1 MRNRTDGELMKLIM
15 AKEHSALE
23 ELYDRYAKL
32 VYSFAMKSMKNE
44 QEAREIVQ
52 LVFTRL
58 WTTGKGYDASKGVFV
73 NWIITITR
81 NITID
86 YLRKNRKHNQV
97 IQFEPR
103 EWEHAL
109 VSGEATP
116 ESVLSRKSTVEQIQQ
131 AYVHLSTNQIELIEM
146 MYWEGYSLSEI
157 ASQKNEPVGTVKS
170 RLHQC
175 LKILRKHLT
184 SRGEGDV

>member
-1 MRNRTDGELMKLIM
+1 MKLVM
-15 AKEHSALE
+15 AKEPLALE

-32 VYSFAMKSMKNE
+32 VYSFAMKSMKDE
-44 QEAREIVQ
+44 QAAREIVQ

-58 WTTGKGYDASKGVFV
+58 WTTERGYDASKGGFV

-81 NITID
+81 NMTID
-86 YLRKNRKHNQV
+86 YIRKNRKQQAV
-97 IQFEPR
+97 VRYEPKD
-103 EWEHAL
+103 WEQSL
-109 VSGEATP
+109 ISGDEGP
-116 ESVLSRKSTVEQIQQ
+116 ESVVSRKWMGEQIQQ
-131 AYVHLSTNQIELIEM
+131 AYVHLSTNQIELIEL

-157 ASQKNEPVGTVKS
+157 ATQKNEPVGTIKS

-184 SRGEGDV
+184 ALREG

>member
-1 MRNRTDGELMKLIM
+1 MQNRTDGELMELVM

-23 ELYDRYAKL
+23 ELYDRYVKL
-32 VYSFAMKSMKNE
+32 VYSFSLKTMKDEHAS
-44 QEAREIVQ
+44 REIVQ

-58 WTTGKGYDASKGVFV
+58 WTTEKGYDASKGGYV
-73 NWIITITR
+73 NWLLTITR

-86 YLRKNRKHNQV
+86 YVRKHRKQNE
-97 IQFEPR
+97 IIRLEPR
-103 EWEHAL
+103 EWEQAFI
-109 VSGEATP
+109 SGEPDP
-116 ESVLSRKSTVEQIQQ
+116 ETALFRKQSGEQIKQ
-131 AYVHLSTNQIELIEM
+131 AYAHLTTNQIELINL

-184 SRGEGDV
+184 PVKEGSI

>member
-1 MRNRTDGELMKLIM
+1 MRNRTDGELMKLVM
-15 AKEHSALE
+15 AKEHPALE

-52 LVFTRL
+52 LVFMRL
-58 WTTGKGYDASKGVFV
+58 WTTGTGYDADKGGFI
-73 NWIITITR
+73 NWMITITR

-86 YLRKNRKHNQV
+86 YVRKNRKQQQIV
-97 IQFEPR
+97 RFEPR
-103 EWEHAL
+103 EWEETF
-109 VSGEATP
+109 VSGEPDP
-116 ESVLSRKSTVEQIQQ
+116 ETAVSSKWVVEQIQE

-157 ASQKNEPVGTVKS
+157 ASKKNEPVGTVKS

-184 SRGEGDV
+184 TVREG

>member
-1 MRNRTDGELMKLIM
+1 MRNRTDGELMKLVM
-15 AKEHSALE
+15 RKESPALE

-32 VYSFAMKSMKNE
+32 VYSFAMKSMKDE
-44 QEAREIVQ
+44 QAAREIVQ

-58 WTTGKGYDASKGVFV
+58 WTTEKGYDASKGGFV

-86 YLRKNRKHNQV
+86 YVRKNRKLNEV
-97 IQFEPR
+97 VRFEPR
-103 EWEHAL
+103 EWEQTL
-109 VSGEATP
+109 ISGEPGP
-116 ESVLSRKSTVEQIQQ
+116 ESALSRKWMGEQIQQ
-131 AYVHLSTNQIELIEM
+131 AYVHLSTNQIELIEL

-157 ASQKNEPVGTVKS
+157 AIQKNEPVGTVKS

-184 SRGEGDV
+184 SLREG

>member
-1 MRNRTDGELMKLIM
+1 MRNRTDGELMKLVM
-15 AKEHSALE
+15 SKEHSALE

-32 VYSFAMKSMKNE
+32 VYSFAMKSLKDE
-44 QEAREIVQ
+44 QAAREIVQ

-58 WTTGKGYDASKGVFV
+58 WTTGRGFDASKGGFV

-86 YLRKNRKHNQV
+86 YLRKNRKQRETV
-97 IQFEPR
+97 RFEPR
-103 EWEHAL
+103 EWEQAFI
-109 VSGEATP
+109 SGEPDP
-116 ESVLSRKSTVEQIQQ
+116 ESVVSRKWIGEQIQQ
-131 AYVHLSTNQIELIEM
+131 AYVHLSANQVQLIDM
-146 MYWEGYSLSEI
+146 MYWQGYSLSEI
-157 ASQKNEPVGTVKS
+157 ATKTNEPVGTVKS

-184 SRGEGDV
+184 SLREG